1 MKKRNLFYALTAGIA
16 LFSACN
22 NNSDEFTPSDD
33 NAAQQLVL
41 QVASSGD
48 GLTTRAGRPLY
59 SSEAAQM
66 IDKIKV
72 IIKGKTNNTI
82 AYAGEISEWNTISKE
97 YTQNGHGRQY
107 TLTLKGDDK
116 LTQGEYTVVAVGYSN
131 GTDYTFAPIL
141 ESLKADKQTKLET
154 NISANINGDAE
165 EIFAG
170 EAALTVDK
178 DGKFT
183 LTTNKTGVVVTLHRQ
198 VAGGIG
204 YFHNIPAAVDG
215 VEATTL
221 RLVARSKNEKVTFEN
236 FNSNF
241 TTVNAGVQYIVNGS
255 EPAAKDAKFSG
266 SQTND
271 GNELYSINLKNWFPQ
286 GDQNGN
292 GFYDK
297 GDQGYKKPAGVKTN
311 LVKGSVFAGKFI
323 IPFALETKKNTME
336 LQLLDAAGNI
346 LRTWGVKI
354 KENEK
359 ATGKTDQEVNDESV
373 SVFNVVRNHMYNLGV
388 KNTHN
393 PEGPDPEQPTP
404 DVEEPEDLSKNQDLI
419 LQVNDNWELIHRMEL
434 D

>member
-59 SSEAAQM
+59 SSEAGQM

-72 IIKGKTNNTI
+72 IIKKNKDKMI

-107 TLTLKGDDK
+107 TLTLKGDNK
-116 LTQGEYTVVAVGYSN
+116 LKQGEYTVVAVGYSN
-131 GTDYTFAPIL
+131 ETYTFAPTL
-141 ESLKADKQTKLET
+141 ESLTVSKTLAD
-154 NISANINGDAE
+154 NISATVKNDAE

-170 EAALTVDK
+170 EAALSVDQ

-183 LTTNKTGVVVTLHRQ
+183 LTTNTTGVVVTLHRQ

-221 RLVARSKNEKVTFEN
+221 RLVARSKNQKVTFEN
-236 FNSNF
+236 FNSAF
-241 TTVNAGVQYIVNGS
+241 TTTQQGAKYIVNGS
-255 EPAAKDAKFSG
+255 NPAAKDAKFSD

-271 GNELYSINLKNWFPQ
+271 GNELYSINLQDWFQQ
-286 GDQNGN
+286 GDQNKN

-297 GDQGYKKPAGVKTN
+297 ADAGYQKPAGVKTN

-323 IPFALETKKNTME
+323 IPFALESGKNTME
-336 LQLLDAAGNI
+336 LQLLDVAGNI

-354 KENEK
+354 KQTDL
-359 ATGKTDQEVNDESV
+359 ATGKNTPEVDDESV
-373 SVFNVVRNHMYNLGV
+373 SIFNVVRNHMYNLGV
-388 KNTHN
+388 KTTHN
-393 PEGPDPEQPTP
+393 PEGPDPEEKPN
-404 DVEEPEDLSKNQDLI
+404 VEEPEDLSKNQDLI

>member
-22 NNSDEFTPSDD
+22 NNSDEFTPTDD

-59 SSEAAQM
+59 SSEAKQM

-72 IIKGKTNNTI
+72 IIKKNDDKMI

-107 TLTLKGDDK
+107 TLTLKGDNK
-116 LTQGEYTVVAVGYSN
+116 LKQGEYTVVAVGYSD
-131 GTDYTFAPIL
+131 GTDYIFAPTL
-141 ESLKADKQTKLET
+141 ESLNKQTKLET
-154 NISANINGDAE
+154 SISADNNGDAE

-170 EAALTVDK
+170 EAALSVDQ

-183 LTTNKTGVVVTLHRQ
+183 LTTNTTGVVVTLHRQ

-204 YFHNIPAAVDG
+204 YFHKIPAAVDG

-221 RLVARSKNEKVTFEN
+221 RLVARKKNQKVTFEN
-236 FNSNF
+236 FNSDF
-241 TTVNAGVQYIVNGS
+241 TTTAQGAKYIVNGS
-255 EPAAKDAKFSG
+255 VPATEDAKFSG
-266 SQTND
+266 SQAND
-271 GNELYSINLKNWFPQ
+271 GNELYSINLKNWFTQ
-286 GDQNGN
+286 GDQNGD

-297 GDQGYKKPAGVKTN
+297 GDQGYKKPAEVKTN

-323 IPFALETKKNTME
+323 IPFALESGKNTME
-336 LQLLDAAGNI
+336 LQLLDADGNI

-354 KENEK
+354 KQGDLARDK
-359 ATGKTDQEVNDESV
+359 QTPEVNDESV
-373 SVFNVVRNHMYNLGV
+373 SIFNVVRNHMYNLGV
-388 KNTHN
+388 KTTHN

>member
-59 SSEAAQM
+59 SSEAGQM

-72 IIKGKTNNTI
+72 IIKKNKDKMI

-107 TLTLKGDDK
+107 TLTLKGDNK
-116 LTQGEYTVVAVGYSN
+116 LKQGEYTVVAVGYSN
-131 GTDYTFAPIL
+131 ETYTFAPTL
-141 ESLKADKQTKLET
+141 ESLTVSKTLAD
-154 NISANINGDAE
+154 NISATVKGDAE

-170 EAALTVDK
+170 EAALSVDK

-183 LTTNKTGVVVTLHRQ
+183 LTTNTTGVVVTLHRQ

-215 VEATTL
+215 VEATIL
-221 RLVARSKNEKVTFEN
+221 RLVARSKNKKVTFEN

-241 TTVNAGVQYIVNGS
+241 TTTEQGAQYIVNGS
-255 EPAAKDAKFSG
+255 DPAAKDAKFSD
-266 SQTND
+266 SQTAE
-271 GNELYSINLKNWFPQ
+271 GNELYSINLKNWFQQ
-286 GDQNGN
+286 GDQNKN

-297 GDQGYKKPAGVKTN
+297 DDQGYQKPTEVKTN

-323 IPFALETKKNTME
+323 IPFALESGKNTME

-354 KENEK
+354 KQTDL
-359 ATGKTDQEVNDESV
+359 ATGKNTPEVNDESV
-373 SVFNVVRNHMYNLGV
+373 SIFNVVRNHMYNLGV
-388 KNTHN
+388 KTTHN
-393 PEGPDPEQPTP
+393 PEGPDPEEKPN
-404 DVEEPEDLSKNQDLI
+404 VEEPEDLSKNQDLI